1 MTCNPSTWEEKKD
14 RLKDILRY
22 KVSLRLAWTPG
33 TLSQKHLKKKKLT
46 SKEANHVLCFYVC
59 FHNNKVKEPKV

>member
-33 TLSQKHLKKKKLT
+33 TLSQKHLKKKKAYKQR
-46 SKEANHVLCFYVC
+46 SKPCSLLLCMFS
-59 FHNNKVKEPKV
+59 

>member
-1 MTCNPSTWEEKKD
+1 MTCNPSTLEEAKD

-33 TLSQKHLKKKKLT
+33 TLSQKHKSLQAEKQTMFSASMYVFIMTKLKNLNCGG
-46 SKEANHVLCFYVC
+46 A
-59 FHNNKVKEPKV
+59 